1 MENEKSFL
9 GIGWSFPPT
18 FENNKQETIMVSEEE
33 DIAQSLEVILS
44 TMPGERVMQPN
55 FGCNLERMLFEPL
68 TTSLITIMKDIIET
82 AILYHEPRIEL
93 KKVQINTQEVENG
106 VVLIELDYIVRIS
119 NTRYNLVYPFY
130 IEEGTD
136 VNVSLE
142 LTRTFTL

>member
-18 FENNKQETIMVSEEE
+18 FVNNKQEAMMVSEEE

-93 KKVQINTQEVENG
+93 KKVQIDTREVVNG
-106 VVLIELDYIVRIS
+106 VVLIELDYIVRTS

>member
-9 GIGWSFPPT
+9 GIGWSFPPA
-18 FENNKQETIMVSEEE
+18 FENNKQEAMMVSEEE

-93 KKVQINTQEVENG
+93 KKVQIDTREVVNG
-106 VVLIELDYIVRIS
+106 VVLIELDYIVRTS